1 MDNDFKELVAKGGDY
16 SVERVSR
23 LLTQVLQREYPES
36 EARAMTRLIFNHL
49 RGWDATGMVVH
60 AADRVTPLTLQS
72 ISEIL
77 ERLMHHEPLQYI
89 LHQARFYGMDLEVNG
104 STLIPRQ
111 ETEELVDLIVKDCG
125 RTPDLRVLDI
135 GTGSG
140 AIAIA
145 LSRNLLFP
153 KVEALDISEEALKVA
168 HSNAKRLH
176 ADVKFVQADVMT
188 WTPARDSFD
197 IIVSN
202 PPYVMESEKSGMER
216 NVLDYEPATALFV
229 PDSDTLVFYRRIAGI
244 AREALAKCGRI
255 YFEINPLC
263 AEKLQ
268 QLMEQMGYEDVRM
281 HEDISHRNRFLSA
294 RKQIEDGKGRLM

>member
-1 MDNDFKELVAKGGDY
+1 MDTEFRELVAKGGDY
-16 SVERVSR
+16 SVARVSR
-23 LLTQVLQREYPES
+23 LLSQVLEREYSES
-36 EARAMTRLIFNHL
+36 EARAMTRLIFHHL

-60 AADRVTPLTLQS
+60 SADQVSPLTLQS
-72 ISEIL
+72 INEIL
-77 ERLMHHEPLQYI
+77 ERLMRHEPLQYI
-89 LHQARFYGMDLEVNG
+89 LHEARFYGMDLEVNG

-111 ETEELVDLIVKDCG
+111 ETEELVDLIVKDFG

-153 KVEALDISEEALKVA
+153 KVEAIDISEEALKVA
-168 HSNAKRLH
+168 HGNAKRLR
-176 ADVKFVQADVMT
+176 ADVKFMRADVMT
-188 WTPARDSFD
+188 WAPPKDSLD

-216 NVLDYEPATALFV
+216 NVLDYEPPTALFV
-229 PDSDTLVFYRRIAGI
+229 SDSDPLLFYRRIAGI
-244 AREALAKCGRI
+244 GQEALSKNGVI

-263 AEKLQ
+263 AGKMV
-268 QLMEQMGYEDVRM
+268 QLMEQTGYEDVRL
-281 HEDISHRNRFLSA
+281 HEDISHKHRFLSA
-294 RKQIEDGKGRLM
+294 RKM